1 MKNKRFISAIMA
13 VAMIISILAMPAT
26 AVWNWRQDKAH
37 TLADGARELNYGEN
51 SSPVK
56 VMQDVWWFE
65 GGDTSVSQSYYYSAR
80 THMYYDIYGNTY
92 SAPPFSN
99 SNGYNTSGYTGNYR
113 IENGNFVISYG
124 GYEWRMETTGSNTSW
139 WRYANGSYGSKVY
152 AQSYENSQLWSLYNQ
167 YFPNGSSGYYAN
179 QSGTGNYRIEN
190 GDFIISYNG
199 YEWHLATTGSSTSW
213 WRYQNGTYGNKVYA
227 TSYEN
232 SQLWSLYNQ
241 YFPNGSSGYYANQT
255 GSTGNMPYNY
265 NMFSGYNWSSSLLS
279 PNWTDNWLDGQC
291 KTLVNLVYE
300 DAKGL
305 PSQRD
310 QASLMQVAVNIA
322 NGGDVSLAASAFPRA
337 NWSAPTNDQFN
348 RSLLALAR
356 DVMLRNLAK
365 RNGIANPYIVIP
377 DDVTRYSITGTKL
390 TLKYENGNVY
400 NGNLPS
406 PYQS

>member
-1 MKNKRFISAIMA
+1 MKTKVVRIFVALMA
-13 VAMIISILAMPAT
+13 VVTVLSIGTTLQASAAGWTSRQEIVHQIANLGRSLGLAESHPLIAIC
-26 AVWNWRQDKAH
+26 QDIWWADH
-37 TLADGARELNYGEN
+37 DGRTLDGIGSYTSNRTGQTYG
-51 SSPVK
+51 
-56 VMQDVWWFE
+56 W
-65 GGDTSVSQSYYYSAR
+65 
-80 THMYYDIYGNTY
+80 
-92 SAPPFSN
+92 SN
-99 SNGYNTSGYTGNYR
+99 SGYNTSGYNGYNNQSSYR
-113 IENGNFVISYG
+113 IENGEFIIAYN
-124 GYEWRMETTGSNTSW
+124 GYEWHLSTTGSSTSW
-139 WRYANGSYGSKVY
+139 WRYTNGSYGSKVY

-167 YFPNGSSGYYAN
+167 YFPGGSAGYYAN
-179 QSGTGNYRIEN
+179 QTGNSNYRIQDGN
-190 GDFIISYNG
+190 FVISYNG
-199 YEWHLATTGSSTSW
+199 YEWRMETTGSNTSW

-255 GSTGNMPYNY
+255 SNGNTPYNY

-279 PNWTDNWLDGQC
+279 PNWTDTWLDSQC
-291 KTLVNLVYE
+291 KTLVNLTYE
-300 DAKGL
+300 DIKAL

-310 QASLMQVAVNIA
+310 QAAVMQIAVNIA
-322 NGGDVSLAASAFPRA
+322 NGGDVSLAASSFPRS
-337 NWSAPTNDQFN
+337 NWSAPTNDQYN

-390 TLKYENGNVY
+390 TLKYENGSVY